1 MKPLYKGF
9 APSSGLAAKN
19 LRRVCLAEWH
29 IEVDVE
35 LLSSERVDLREL
47 LAGVYTELAVPIF
60 QIDLNIPFDFR
71 QLLGSFDKGNI
82 LYRCVDQGG
91 IHRALGGGR
100 ETIVVYDST

>member
-1 MKPLYKGF
+1 MKPVYKGL

-19 LRRVCLAEWH
+19 LRRIRFTERH

-35 LLSSERVDLREL
+35 LLSSERVDLRVL
-47 LAGVYTELAVPIF
+47 LAGVYTELALPIF

-91 IHRALGGGR
+91 IHLALGGG
-100 ETIVVYDST
+100 

>member
-1 MKPLYKGF
+1 MKSLNVTLEQQRSPT
-9 APSSGLAAKN
+9 AKQ
-19 LRRVCLAEWH
+19 LGRIRFSERH
-29 IEVDVE
+29 IEVNVE

-47 LAGVYTELAVPIF
+47 LAGVYTLMAVPIF

-91 IHRALGGGR
+91 IH
-100 ETIVVYDST
+100 